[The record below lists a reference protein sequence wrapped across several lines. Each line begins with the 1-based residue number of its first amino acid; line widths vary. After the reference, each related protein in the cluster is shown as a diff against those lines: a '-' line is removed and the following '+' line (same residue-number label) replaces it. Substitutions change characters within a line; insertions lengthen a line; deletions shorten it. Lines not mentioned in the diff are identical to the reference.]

1 MNILPLLLALITSPD
16 IRFSADVV
24 YAPPGVHATYVDSG
38 WSYRRVVCMTDLG
51 LHVRKDG
58 PDLSVWVT
66 SLTNAVP
73 VEGVRVE
80 AYSRDNRLLA
90 SATTGADGLCCLEP
104 PIAAE
109 PYGILAVKGG
119 DRAFMSLVPRMETS
133 EICPGGG
140 RDNYLAPGAGEAFV
154 WTERGIYRHD
164 ETIFVQALVRQ
175 AGGARP
181 AADGRVHE
189 LSLVLV
195 SPRGKPFR
203 SVPVR
208 TDASGAVTCDA
219 LFVPAQQPSGTWTVQ
234 LRLPG
239 KDGALLGER
248 DIRVEEF
255 VPPQIRVKLRPLDET
270 NRYEISAEHLFGG
283 AARSLACQ
291 TAVVFED
298 EPFSPKG
305 WDGWSFGDDRDYIR
319 PNFSREEDLVTD
331 DDGRCAFSIC
341 YPANCGRPAE
351 MIGMSLEVTVIEDGG
366 RPVTVRRTERRHFY
380 PFYIGSDLPPVLA
393 APTDRKAPKV
403 RVACVAPD
411 GTALAGVRKLKVSLR
426 SEDRSG
432 TTGPEL
438 KFTVDTDSEG
448 KAEVELPMD
457 RCGNWRLTVADPW
470 TDVVFSRDFWYTSSE
485 YEYAECGG
493 GRGRRASLE
502 LALDR
507 AAYRAGETPRLT
519 VKSPFAGTALVA
531 VHRDRTGYTEVIAL
545 TNATTEIALRP
556 VEPGWAPNV
565 DVTVSVVRPLE
576 RVNAV
581 ATVRVIPP
589 EKVPVAVKC
598 EPVAGR
604 EGLVAVEFTAP
615 GATDAAVALVDE
627 GINILTAEPVPD
639 PDGWFNRARTTD
651 RSLYDVYNRLLKAI
665 VGPIGRAKF
674 GGGADADLL
683 GRISPQPTRRF
694 RPLSLFRSGVKPT
707 NGVFRVVFDIGDFAG
722 EVRATAL
729 AWNVRAAGAAKAVRK
744 VRPALVMQPDAPR
757 FAAPGDRFE
766 TSLHLSADGLETNIF
781 ALVTASE
788 EPGEM
793 VLPFEHSFRG
803 QVHRREILLPVRPAV
818 AWRETN
824 WVERC
829 GAKRPKAGVVRGK
842 NEVTSCEVF
851 ESRAGELAAAYRWLA
866 DYPHGCLEQT
876 SSRILPLL
884 GVPGKEEFV
893 EAGVRRVVSMI
904 RGGHFVMWPDCD
916 YEPWDKEVPLYASH
930 FLVEAWRK
938 GAQVPDWA
946 RERILGFLR
955 SWATSKDRAVAAYAC
970 HSLAL
975 AGEQA
980 ADGMNRLYDERGDL
994 SPLDRARLARAYV
1007 RAGDLRRARELARN
1021 AASPGSVKEAA
1032 FSLLAALEAGEEAP
1046 VAALAA
1052 YLESHRDRAT
1062 FAWGT
1067 TGDNAHALLA
1077 LGEYYRRRPVEP
1089 GAAFAVWRRLD
1100 LPRPEEV
1107 RDESNIIDVRRE
1119 FRTLGGT
1126 PADLA
1131 NLRRGDLLVVDVVLT
1146 AKESRWFSDL
1156 VVEDLFA
1163 AGLEYAGEEG
1173 DTKPNWVMRYD
1184 ARDDRMLVFSKR
1196 FMMEKDHE
1204 VRFSYRVR
1212 AVTAGEFALPGVAVE
1227 AMYAPAVRARRA
1239 PGRVVVRR

>member
-1 MNILPLLLALITSPD
+1 MTILPLLLALVTSPD
-16 IRFSADVV
+16 VRFSSDVV
-24 YAPPGVHATYVDSG
+24 YAPPGTHATYVDSG
-38 WSYRRVVCMTDLG
+38 WSCRRVVCMTDLG

-73 VEGVRVE
+73 VSGVHVE
-80 AYSRDNRLLA
+80 AYSRANELLA
-90 SATTGADGLCCLEP
+90 GAMTGPDGLCRLA
-104 PIAAE
+104 IKSGAE
-109 PYGILAVKGG
+109 PYGILATKGG
-119 DRAFMSLVPRMETS
+119 DCSFITLVPRMETN
-133 EICPGGG
+133 EFYPGGV
-140 RDNYLAPGAGEAFV
+140 RDRYLAPGEAEAFV

-164 ETIFVQALVRQ
+164 ETIFVQALVRH
-175 AGGARP
+175 ATNHESRIAN
-181 AADGRVHE
+181 HE

-195 SPRGKPFR
+195 GPRGKPFR
-203 SVPVR
+203 SVPAR

-291 TAVVFED
+291 TAVTFED
-298 EPFSPKG
+298 ASFNPKG
-305 WDGWSFGDDRDYIR
+305 WYGWSFGDERAYIR
-319 PNFSREEDLVTD
+319 PNFVREEDLVTD
-331 DDGRCAFSIC
+331 DSGRCAFSVR
-341 YPANCGRPAE
+341 YPSNCGRPAE
-351 MIGMSLEVTVIEDGG
+351 MVMVSVEATVIEDGG

-380 PFYIGSDLPPVLA
+380 PFYIGSDLPAVLA
-393 APTDRKAPKV
+393 APTDGKPPKV
-403 RVACVAPD
+403 RIACVAPD
-411 GTALAGVRKLKVSLR
+411 GTALAGVRRLKVTLR
-426 SEDRSG
+426 CSDRRSSG
-432 TTGPEL
+432 DAVN
-438 KFTVDTDSEG
+438 FTADTDADG
-448 KAEVELPMD
+448 RAEVELPMD
-457 RCGNWRLTVADPW
+457 RCGSWQLTVADPW
-470 TDVVFSRDFWYTSSE
+470 TDVAFSRDFWYTSSE
-485 YEYAECGG
+485 YEYAELGG
-493 GRGRRASLE
+493 GGRRASLE

-507 AAYRAGETPRLT
+507 AVYRAGETPRLT
-519 VKSPFAGTALVA
+519 IKSPFAGTALLA
-531 VHRDRTGYTEVIAL
+531 VHRDRTVYTEVVAL

-556 VEPGWAPNV
+556 VEPQWAPNV

-576 RVNAV
+576 RASGV
-581 ATVRVIPP
+581 ATVRVVPP
-589 EKVPVAVKC
+589 EKVEVAVKC

-639 PDGWFNRARTTD
+639 PDGWFHRARTAD
-651 RSLYDVYNRLLKAI
+651 RSLYDVYNRLLKA
-665 VGPIGRAKF
+665 VTGPIGRAKM

-694 RPLSLFRSGVKPT
+694 RPLALFRSGVKPT
-707 NGVFRVVFDIGDFAG
+707 NGVFRVVFDVGEFAG
-722 EVRATAL
+722 ELRATAL

-781 ALVTASE
+781 AFVTASG

-793 VLPFEHSFRG
+793 VLPFEYAFRG

-893 EAGVRRVVSMI
+893 DAGVRRVVSMI

-916 YEPWDKEVPLYASH
+916 YEPWDKEVSLYASH

-955 SWATSKDRAVAAYAC
+955 SWATSKDRSVAAYAC

-1007 RAGDLRRARELARN
+1007 RGGDLKRARELARN

-1046 VAALAA
+1046 VAALVA

-1077 LGEYYRRRPVEP
+1077 LGEYYRRRPAEP

-1107 RDESNIIDVRRE
+1107 RDESNVIDVRRE
-1119 FRTLGGT
+1119 FRTLGGA
-1126 PADLA
+1126 PADLS
-1131 NLRRGDLLVVDVVLT
+1131 NLRRGDLLVVELT
-1146 AKESRWFSDL
+1146 LSAAESRWFSDL

-1173 DTKPNWVMRYD
+1173 DARPNWVMRYD

-1196 FMMEKDHE
+1196 FWMEKGNE
-1204 VRFSYRVR
+1204 VKFRYRVR